1 MVIRG
6 RVDTQQEARV
16 ALEIRDTAGQ
26 AHPVEAVIDTGFNGH
41 LTLPRA
47 AIQRLNLAPAAPIAV
62 TLATGTREILNTW
75 RGQILWNDRRRT
87 IRVLESRGNPLMGT
101 RLLEGSQLTVQMRVN
116 GEVVIEE
123 LDEAPA

>member
-1 MVIRG
+1 MIRG
-6 RVDTQQEARV
+6 RVDTQREARV

-47 AIQRLNLAPAAPIAV
+47 AIQRLNLAPAAPITV
-62 TLATGTREILNTW
+62 TLATGTRELLNTW
-75 RGQILWNDRRRT
+75 RGQILWNGRLRT
-87 IRVLESRGNPLMGT
+87 IRVLESRGNPLLGMG
-101 RLLEGSQLTVQMRVN
+101 LLAGNQLTIQVRVN

-123 LDEAPA
+123 LDETPA